1 MTTNWETVTHEG
13 ETYKVLNDHAGNLT
27 VTEWR
32 EQLEE
37 YVEHMCDKTGIE
49 LLKGT
54 APSCTPGILIDKTTL
69 VRTIGELFKR
79 STKKFCNSWLED
91 GASSDGQ
98 AALTTAGG
106 IEFSMRTKAVTEDIL
121 KMLTKTLKE
130 GSNAYNHL
138 SSLKRRKDKDKID
151 HLKDFYRYS
160 TTTMIQG
167 VAEAKSTVGEN
178 TG

>member
-69 VRTIGELFKR
+69 VGTTGEQRLWQWR
-79 STKKFCNSWLED
+79 
-91 GASSDGQ
+91 GQ
-98 AALTTAGG
+98 
-106 IEFSMRTKAVTEDIL
+106 
-121 KMLTKTLKE
+121 
-130 GSNAYNHL
+130 
-138 SSLKRRKDKDKID
+138 RRQSRRAPYK
-151 HLKDFYRYS
+151 
-160 TTTMIQG
+160 
-167 VAEAKSTVGEN
+167 
-178 TG
+178 

>member
-1 MTTNWETVTHEG
+1 MTTNWETVAHGG

-79 STKKFCNSWLED
+79 STKKFCNS
-91 GASSDGQ
+91 GASPR
-98 AALTTAGG
+98 
-106 IEFSMRTKAVTEDIL
+106 M
-121 KMLTKTLKE
+121 
-130 GSNAYNHL
+130 
-138 SSLKRRKDKDKID
+138 
-151 HLKDFYRYS
+151 
-160 TTTMIQG
+160 
-167 VAEAKSTVGEN
+167 
-178 TG
+178 